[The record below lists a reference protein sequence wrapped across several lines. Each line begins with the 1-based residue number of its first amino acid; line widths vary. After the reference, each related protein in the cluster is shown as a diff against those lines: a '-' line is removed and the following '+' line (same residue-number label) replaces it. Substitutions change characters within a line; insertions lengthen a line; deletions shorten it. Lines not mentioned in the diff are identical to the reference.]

1 MAKTYR
7 GILIFVV
14 ILGIVMGLAGKK
26 FDGYVYTNTEPR
38 SNTEC
43 TLTQRV
49 FDDAD
54 VLTDEEEAKL
64 EKLIAEKEKLI
75 GGDIVLMTTNDASL
89 NTMEKLRDYAQNYYK
104 ENKIGWDKPIGSGA
118 IYVDDWETKHTWLAT
133 RGTVKDK
140 LSKDNTDYI
149 VDETNDIVNK
159 DPYKAYT
166 RLINLLAD
174 ETQKSHLFHIN
185 ISPLWVA
192 LGCLVAAIAF
202 VVFQLSD
209 SVGKDTV
216 KKSTYVK
223 KDGVQLNDKQDPMLQ
238 GQREKPKAAVAT
250 AAAAMA
256 LEAVAVL
263 TKACLICCIFVYKK
277 QRRPPCFTVVKIVVV
292 MLFTIQRKRK
302 WYVKAAVMRKRRK
315 KYHRRSFIY
324 VITVERRL
332 NPKRQILL

>member
-104 ENKIGWDKPIGSGA
+104 ENK
-118 IYVDDWETKHTWLAT
+118 
-133 RGTVKDK
+133 
-140 LSKDNTDYI
+140 
-149 VDETNDIVNK
+149 
-159 DPYKAYT
+159 AYT

-223 KDGVQLNDKQDPMLQ
+223 KDGVQLNDKQDVFLHSHVTRTK
-238 GQREKPKAAVAT
+238 RET
-250 AAAAMA
+250 
-256 LEAVAVL
+256 ESSSSD
-263 TKACLICCIFVYKK
+263 CGGSDGFGGSGGS
-277 QRRPPCFTVVKIVVV
+277 
-292 MLFTIQRKRK
+292 
-302 WYVKAAVMRKRRK
+302 
-315 KYHRRSFIY
+315 H
-324 VITVERRL
+324 
-332 NPKRQILL
+332 

>member
-118 IYVDDWETKHTWLAT
+118 IYVDDWETGHTWLAT

-140 LSKDNTDYI
+140 LSKRQY
-149 VDETNDIVNK
+149 
-159 DPYKAYT
+159 
-166 RLINLLAD
+166 RLYC
-174 ETQKSHLFHIN
+174 
-185 ISPLWVA
+185 
-192 LGCLVAAIAF
+192 G
-202 VVFQLSD
+202 
-209 SVGKDTV
+209 
-216 KKSTYVK
+216 
-223 KDGVQLNDKQDPMLQ
+223 
-238 GQREKPKAAVAT
+238 
-250 AAAAMA
+250 
-256 LEAVAVL
+256 
-263 TKACLICCIFVYKK
+263 
-277 QRRPPCFTVVKIVVV
+277 
-292 MLFTIQRKRK
+292 
-302 WYVKAAVMRKRRK
+302 
-315 KYHRRSFIY
+315 
-324 VITVERRL
+324 
-332 NPKRQILL
+332 

>member
-75 GGDIVLMTTNDASL
+75 GGDIVLMTTNNASL

-223 KDGVQLNDKQDPMLQ
+223 KDGVQLNDKQDVFLHSHVTRTK
-238 GQREKPKAAVAT
+238 RET
-250 AAAAMA
+250 
-256 LEAVAVL
+256 ESSSSD
-263 TKACLICCIFVYKK
+263 CGGSDGFGGSGGS
-277 QRRPPCFTVVKIVVV
+277 
-292 MLFTIQRKRK
+292 
-302 WYVKAAVMRKRRK
+302 
-315 KYHRRSFIY
+315 H
-324 VITVERRL
+324 
-332 NPKRQILL
+332 

>member
-166 RLINLLAD
+166 RLINLLAVLSQRFNLRHRRTACRRLSLD
-174 ETQKSHLFHIN
+174 ESCPDLRPAERDVVHQRIQNDVSAFSKLI
-185 ISPLWVA
+185 A
-192 LGCLVAAIAF
+192 L
-202 VVFQLSD
+202 
-209 SVGKDTV
+209 
-216 KKSTYVK
+216 
-223 KDGVQLNDKQDPMLQ
+223 
-238 GQREKPKAAVAT
+238 
-250 AAAAMA
+250 
-256 LEAVAVL
+256 L
-263 TKACLICCIFVYKK
+263 TD
-277 QRRPPCFTVVKIVVV
+277 RG
-292 MLFTIQRKRK
+292 
-302 WYVKAAVMRKRRK
+302 KRR
-315 KYHRRSFIY
+315 F
-324 VITVERRL
+324 
-332 NPKRQILL
+332 

>member
-75 GGDIVLMTTNDASL
+75 GGDIVLMTT
-89 NTMEKLRDYAQNYYK
+89 
-104 ENKIGWDKPIGSGA
+104 IGSGA
-118 IYVDDWETKHTWLAT
+118 IYVDDWETRYTWLAT

-223 KDGVQLNDKQDPMLQ
+223 KDGVQLNDKQDVFLHSHVTRTK
-238 GQREKPKAAVAT
+238 RET
-250 AAAAMA
+250 
-256 LEAVAVL
+256 ESSSSD
-263 TKACLICCIFVYKK
+263 CGGSDGFGGSGGS
-277 QRRPPCFTVVKIVVV
+277 
-292 MLFTIQRKRK
+292 
-302 WYVKAAVMRKRRK
+302 
-315 KYHRRSFIY
+315 H
-324 VITVERRL
+324 
-332 NPKRQILL
+332 

>member
-104 ENKIGWDKPIGSGA
+104 ENKIA
-118 IYVDDWETKHTWLAT
+118 
-133 RGTVKDK
+133 
-140 LSKDNTDYI
+140 N
-149 VDETNDIVNK
+149 
-159 DPYKAYT
+159 
-166 RLINLLAD
+166 
-174 ETQKSHLFHIN
+174 
-185 ISPLWVA
+185 
-192 LGCLVAAIAF
+192 
-202 VVFQLSD
+202 
-209 SVGKDTV
+209 
-216 KKSTYVK
+216 
-223 KDGVQLNDKQDPMLQ
+223 
-238 GQREKPKAAVAT
+238 
-250 AAAAMA
+250 
-256 LEAVAVL
+256 
-263 TKACLICCIFVYKK
+263 
-277 QRRPPCFTVVKIVVV
+277 
-292 MLFTIQRKRK
+292 
-302 WYVKAAVMRKRRK
+302 
-315 KYHRRSFIY
+315 
-324 VITVERRL
+324 
-332 NPKRQILL
+332 

>member
-1 MAKTYR
+1 MVYR
-7 GILIFVV
+7 RVWFSFLHCGNVALFIGGVINGKDIPWNIIFVV

-140 LSKDNTDYI
+140 L
-149 VDETNDIVNK
+149 
-159 DPYKAYT
+159 
-166 RLINLLAD
+166 
-174 ETQKSHLFHIN
+174 
-185 ISPLWVA
+185 
-192 LGCLVAAIAF
+192 
-202 VVFQLSD
+202 
-209 SVGKDTV
+209 
-216 KKSTYVK
+216 
-223 KDGVQLNDKQDPMLQ
+223 
-238 GQREKPKAAVAT
+238 PK
-250 AAAAMA
+250 
-256 LEAVAVL
+256 
-263 TKACLICCIFVYKK
+263 
-277 QRRPPCFTVVKIVVV
+277 
-292 MLFTIQRKRK
+292 TIQ
-302 WYVKAAVMRKRRK
+302 
-315 KYHRRSFIY
+315 I
-324 VITVERRL
+324 
-332 NPKRQILL
+332 ILWMKLMIL

>member
-1 MAKTYR
+1 M
-7 GILIFVV
+7 
-14 ILGIVMGLAGKK
+14 
-26 FDGYVYTNTEPR
+26 
-38 SNTEC
+38 
-43 TLTQRV
+43 
-49 FDDAD
+49 
-54 VLTDEEEAKL
+54 LTDEEEAKL

-75 GGDIVLMTTNDASL
+75 GGDIVLMTTNDESL

-118 IYVDDWETKHTWLAT
+118 IYVDDWETRYNWLAT

-223 KDGVQLNDKQDPMLQ
+223 KDGVQLNDKQDVFLHSHVTRTK
-238 GQREKPKAAVAT
+238 RET
-250 AAAAMA
+250 
-256 LEAVAVL
+256 ESSSSD
-263 TKACLICCIFVYKK
+263 CGGSDGFGGSGGS
-277 QRRPPCFTVVKIVVV
+277 
-292 MLFTIQRKRK
+292 
-302 WYVKAAVMRKRRK
+302 
-315 KYHRRSFIY
+315 H
-324 VITVERRL
+324 
-332 NPKRQILL
+332 

>member
-26 FDGYVYTNTEPR
+26 FDGYVYTNTEAR

-118 IYVDDWETKHTWLAT
+118 IYVDDWETRYTWLAT

-223 KDGVQLNDKQDPMLQ
+223 KDGVQLNDKQDVFLHSHVTRTK
-238 GQREKPKAAVAT
+238 RET
-250 AAAAMA
+250 
-256 LEAVAVL
+256 ESSSSD
-263 TKACLICCIFVYKK
+263 CGGNDGFGGSGGS
-277 QRRPPCFTVVKIVVV
+277 
-292 MLFTIQRKRK
+292 
-302 WYVKAAVMRKRRK
+302 
-315 KYHRRSFIY
+315 H
-324 VITVERRL
+324 
-332 NPKRQILL
+332 

>member
-118 IYVDDWETKHTWLAT
+118 IYVDDWETRHTWLAT

-140 LSKDNTDYI
+140 LSKDNTDYF
-149 VDETNDIVNK
+149 VFRVHLSFQTLSSEN
-159 DPYKAYT
+159 
-166 RLINLLAD
+166 RHCL
-174 ETQKSHLFHIN
+174 QSHR
-185 ISPLWVA
+185 
-192 LGCLVAAIAF
+192 C
-202 VVFQLSD
+202 
-209 SVGKDTV
+209 
-216 KKSTYVK
+216 
-223 KDGVQLNDKQDPMLQ
+223 
-238 GQREKPKAAVAT
+238 
-250 AAAAMA
+250 
-256 LEAVAVL
+256 
-263 TKACLICCIFVYKK
+263 
-277 QRRPPCFTVVKIVVV
+277 
-292 MLFTIQRKRK
+292 
-302 WYVKAAVMRKRRK
+302 
-315 KYHRRSFIY
+315 RRSRYCCF
-324 VITVERRL
+324 RFL
-332 NPKRQILL
+332 SLSL

>member
-118 IYVDDWETKHTWLAT
+118 IYVDDWETRYTWLLVLT
-133 RGTVKDK
+133 M
-140 LSKDNTDYI
+140 
-149 VDETNDIVNK
+149 
-159 DPYKAYT
+159 
-166 RLINLLAD
+166 RL
-174 ETQKSHLFHIN
+174 
-185 ISPLWVA
+185 
-192 LGCLVAAIAF
+192 
-202 VVFQLSD
+202 
-209 SVGKDTV
+209 
-216 KKSTYVK
+216 
-223 KDGVQLNDKQDPMLQ
+223 
-238 GQREKPKAAVAT
+238 
-250 AAAAMA
+250 AAALWNSVFAAHRDQMPEHSA
-256 LEAVAVL
+256 QELPLSVDVPGLPTYSPEN
-263 TKACLICCIFVYKK
+263 
-277 QRRPPCFTVVKIVVV
+277 FTAFLYREH
-292 MLFTIQRKRK
+292 MPTAGL
-302 WYVKAAVMRKRRK
+302 
-315 KYHRRSFIY
+315 
-324 VITVERRL
+324 
-332 NPKRQILL
+332 